1 MTATGSESIR
11 LGPIPALRGELTV
24 PGDKSI
30 SHRALICNALARGEA
45 RVTNLLESA
54 DCLSTMAVWS
64 AGGSALSATGRR

>member
-11 LGPIPALRGELTV
+11 LGPIRALRGELTV

-54 DCLSTMAVWS
+54 DCLQHDGLPGAL
-64 AGGSALSATGRR
+64 GGQL